1 MDSPPSNTG
10 ASPWFSRYLWL
21 TLGMFVVFVTS
32 FVLYVRAEK
41 EIDRANET
49 RQQSFQLA
57 DELRQS
63 SDDLTRMVRTYVVT
77 GDPIYRQHYQE
88 ILDIR
93 DGKVARP
100 INYQNVYWDLVL
112 AADPRPRPPGQ
123 TVPLLE
129 LMRQSGFTQAELAH
143 LSEAKANSDRLTHT
157 ELAAMALLNSAG
169 PPTESTRA
177 QAARMLHDAAYHQ
190 AKAGIMRPIGEV
202 QNMVDQRTLAKVHAD
217 QSTAAWMRAVFVVF
231 GALLIALL
239 WGARRTLNAVL
250 GSSVAEL
257 HARIARLGSGDFST
271 AIPVTAAQQNSV
283 LGWLSETQL
292 NLARIES
299 QRAQAE
305 ARTHRLTQL
314 YAALSQC
321 NQAIV
326 RCTSEADLY
335 AQTCRIVV
343 TFGGMKMAWI
353 GLLDA
358 PTREIRPSTFFGAGT
373 DYLRGLH
380 ITVDGDTPS
389 GRGPTGTAFR
399 DDQPFWCQ
407 DFKIDPRTAPWHAR
421 GAEYGWGAAAALP
434 LHRQEHVIGVLTLY
448 AETANAFD
456 GEARSLLLEMV
467 QDIDHA
473 LNNFEREDQR
483 ELAAAALRNSEQRL
497 RTIIETE
504 PECVKV
510 VDAAGQLIEM
520 NASGLAMLEADSLKQ
535 AQQCGLA
542 SYILA
547 PYRAPFQALHQRV
560 MKGETG
566 ILEFEIAGLK
576 GTRRW
581 LETHAAPMHDA
592 TGQTTL
598 LLGITRDITVRKQAE
613 ERIRYLA
620 HFDALTGLP
629 NRAQLDDR
637 ARYAISL
644 AQRSKVSVAL
654 MFLDLDH
661 FKDINDSLGHSVGD
675 ALLVE
680 LARRLR
686 LMLREE
692 DTVSRLGG
700 DEFIF
705 LFHGIDAPKSAQ
717 LAQRLLNVVAE
728 PYRIESYDLNVTAS
742 IGIAL
747 YPADG
752 PDLETLFKNAD
763 AAMYRAKHE
772 GRHGYRFFTAE
783 MQTRSTRHLQ
793 LVNAMRQAL
802 EHDQF
807 RLHYQPQ
814 VDLRDGRIV
823 GAEALLRWTHPELG
837 VVSPAE
843 FIPAAEDSGLILPIG
858 EWVLRHAVRQARF
871 WLQDGLAPL
880 VMSVNL
886 SAVQFR
892 HPDLPKLVTRILEEE
907 GLAPEYLELELT
919 EGVALHDP
927 RGAISVMNQL
937 HERGVRMSIDDFGTG
952 YSSLAHLKKFK
963 VYKLKIDQSFVRDIS
978 TDAEDRAIVGAVVH
992 MARSLSLRTI
1002 AEGVETAGQLAFLR
1016 EQGCDEVQGYFFS
1029 RPLPADQFEQ
1039 FVRSKGWLESMLWLG
1054 QRPLPS
1060 A

>member
-1 MDSPPSNTG
+1 MDSPTSGQGTT
-10 ASPWFSRYLWL
+10 PWFSRYLWI
-21 TLGMFVVFVTS
+21 TLGVLVVFAVS

-41 EIDRANET
+41 EIDHSNEV

-63 SDDLTRMVRTYVVT
+63 SDDLTRMVRTYAVT

-93 DGKVARP
+93 DGKVPRP
-100 INYQNVYWDLVL
+100 LGYQNVYWDLVS
-112 AADPRPRPPGQ
+112 APDSRPRPPGPA
-123 TVPLLE
+123 VPLLE
-129 LMRQSGFTQAELAH
+129 LMRQSGFTPTELSH

-157 ELAAMALLNSAG
+157 ELAAMALLALSD
-169 PPTESTRA
+169 PPTESNRA
-177 QAARMLHDAAYHQ
+177 TAIRMLHDAAYHQ
-190 AKAGIMRPIGEV
+190 AKAGIMRPIGMV
-202 QNMVDQRTLAKVHAD
+202 QDMVDQRTLAQVRAD
-217 QSTAAWMRAVFVVF
+217 QSTATWMRGVFVLW
-231 GALLIALL
+231 GAVLVALL
-239 WGARRTLNAVL
+239 WGARRRLNAVL
-250 GSSVAEL
+250 GSTVAEL
-257 HARIARLGSGDFST
+257 HTRIARLGSGDFSSV
-271 AIPVTAAQQNSV
+271 IPVAPAQQNSV

-299 QRAQAE
+299 ERAQAE
-305 ARTHRLTQL
+305 ARTQRLTQL

-335 AQTCRIVV
+335 NQTCRIVV

-358 PTREIRPSTFFGAGT
+358 PSQEIRPSAYFGTGT
-373 DYLRGLH
+373 DYLQGLH
-380 ITVDGDTPS
+380 IPVQSDTPN

-407 DFKIDPRTAPWHAR
+407 DFKTDPRTEPWHAR
-421 GAEYGWGAAAALP
+421 GAKFGWGASAALP
-434 LHRQEHVIGVLTLY
+434 LHRRGSVVGVLTLY
-448 AETANAFD
+448 ADAPNAFD
-456 GEARSLLLEMV
+456 QSARNLLLEMAR
-467 QDIDHA
+467 DIDHA
-473 LNNFEREDQR
+473 LNNFDREVQR
-483 ELAAAALRNSEQRL
+483 EQATTALRDSEQRL

-510 VDAAGQLIEM
+510 VDATGRLIEM
-520 NASGLAMLEADSLKQ
+520 NASGLAMLEADSLAQ
-535 AQQCGLA
+535 AQQQGLA
-542 SYILA
+542 NYILT
-547 PYRAPFQALHQRV
+547 PYRTAFLALHQRV
-560 MKGETG
+560 MAGETG
-566 ILEFEIAGLK
+566 TLEFEIEGLK

-581 LETHAAPMHDA
+581 LETHAAPMCDA
-592 TGQTTL
+592 NGQATL
-598 LLGITRDITVRKQAE
+598 LLGITRDITLRKQAE

-644 AQRSKVSVAL
+644 AQRNKGSVAL

-680 LARRLR
+680 VARRLR

-705 LFHGIDAPKSAQ
+705 LFHEIDAPRAAR
-717 LAQRLLNVVAE
+717 LAQKLLDVVAE
-728 PYRIESYDLNVTAS
+728 PYRIESYDLNVTGS
-742 IGIAL
+742 IGVAL

-783 MQTRSTRHLQ
+783 MQSRSARHLQ
-793 LVNAMRQAL
+793 LVNALRQAL

-807 RLHYQPQ
+807 KLHYQPQ
-814 VDLRDGRIV
+814 VALHDGRMV

-871 WLQDGLAPL
+871 WIQDGLAPL
-880 VMSVNL
+880 VMAVNL

-907 GLAPEYLELELT
+907 SLPPEYLELELT

-927 RGAISVMNQL
+927 QGAITVMNQL

-978 TDAEDRAIVGAVVH
+978 TDAEDRAIVGAVIH
-992 MARSLSLRTI
+992 MASSLGLQTI
-1002 AEGVETAGQLAFLR
+1002 AEGVETAGQLAFLH
-1016 EQGCDEVQGYFFS
+1016 EQGCNEVQGYFFS
-1029 RPLPADQFEQ
+1029 RPLPTDQFEQ
-1039 FVRSKGWLESMLWLG
+1039 FVRSRSWLDSMHWL
-1054 QRPLPS
+1054 
-1060 A
+1060 

>member
-1 MDSPPSNTG
+1 MDSPTSRPG
-10 ASPWFSRYLWL
+10 ATPWFSRYLWI
-21 TLGMFVVFVTS
+21 TLGVLVVFAVS

-41 EIDRANET
+41 EIDHSNEV

-63 SDDLTRMVRTYVVT
+63 SDDLTRMVRTYAVT
-77 GDPIYRQHYQE
+77 GDPNYRQHYQE

-93 DGKVARP
+93 DGKLPRP
-100 INYQNVYWDLVL
+100 LGYQNVYWDLVL
-112 AADPRPRPPGQ
+112 APDARPRPPGPA
-123 TVPLLE
+123 VPLLE
-129 LMRQSGFTQAELAH
+129 LMRQSGFTPAELGH

-157 ELAAMALLNSAG
+157 ELAAMALLTLSD
-169 PPTESTRA
+169 PPTDFNRA
-177 QAARMLHDAAYHQ
+177 TAIRMLHDAAYHQ
-190 AKAGIMRPIGEV
+190 AKAGIMRPIGKV
-202 QNMVDQRTLAKVHAD
+202 QDMIDQRTLAQVRAD
-217 QSTAAWMRAVFVVF
+217 QSTATVMRGVFMVLGAVL
-231 GALLIALL
+231 ATLL
-239 WGARRTLNAVL
+239 WGARRQLNRVL

-271 AIPVTAAQQNSV
+271 VIPVTPAQQNSV
-283 LGWLSETQL
+283 LGWLSETQV

-299 QRAQAE
+299 ERALAE
-305 ARTHRLTQL
+305 ARTQRLTQL

-335 AQTCRIVV
+335 TQTCRIVV

-358 PTREIRPSTFFGAGT
+358 PSQEIRPSAFFGTGT
-373 DYLRGLH
+373 DYLQGLR
-380 ITVDGDTPS
+380 IPVNDDTPS

-407 DFKIDPRTAPWHAR
+407 DFKTDPRTAPWHAR
-421 GAEYGWGAAAALP
+421 GAEFGWGASAALP
-434 LHRQEHVIGVLTLY
+434 LHRRGSVIGVLTLY
-448 AETANAFD
+448 ADAPNAFD
-456 GEARSLLLEMV
+456 QAARNLLLEMV
-467 QDIDHA
+467 LDIDHA
-473 LNNFEREDQR
+473 LNNFDREAQR
-483 ELAAAALRNSEQRL
+483 EQAAAALRDSEQRL

-510 VDAAGQLIEM
+510 VDAKGRLIEM
-520 NASGLAMLEADSLKQ
+520 NASGLAMLEADSLAQ
-535 AQQCGLA
+535 AQQHGLS

-547 PYRAPFQALHQRV
+547 PYRAAFLALHQRV
-560 MKGETG
+560 MAGETG
-566 ILEFEIAGLK
+566 MLEFEIEGLK

-592 TGQTTL
+592 NGQATM

-644 AQRSKVSVAL
+644 AQRSKGSVAL

-680 LARRLR
+680 VARRLR

-705 LFHGIDAPKSAQ
+705 LFHEIDAPRAAR
-717 LAQRLLNVVAE
+717 LAQKLLDVVAE
-728 PYRIESYDLNVTAS
+728 PYRIESYDLNVTGS
-742 IGIAL
+742 IGVAL

-772 GRHGYRFFTAE
+772 GRHGYRFFTTE

-802 EHDQF
+802 ERGQF

-814 VDLRDGRIV
+814 VALRDGRIV

-871 WLQDGLAPL
+871 WIQDGLAPL
-880 VMSVNL
+880 VMAVNL

-892 HPDLPKLVTRILEEE
+892 HPDLPELVTRILEEE
-907 GLAPEYLELELT
+907 SLAPEYLELELT

-927 RGAISVMNQL
+927 QGAITMMNQL

-992 MARSLSLRTI
+992 MASSLGLQTI
-1002 AEGVETAGQLAFLR
+1002 AEGVETAGQLTFLHQ
-1016 EQGCDEVQGYFFS
+1016 QGCDEVQGYFFS
-1029 RPLPADQFEQ
+1029 RPLPTDQFEQ
-1039 FVRSKGWLESMLWLG
+1039 FVRSKAWLDSMPWL
-1054 QRPLPS
+1054 
-1060 A
+1060 

>member
-1 MDSPPSNTG
+1 MDSPPSNMGTT
-10 ASPWFSRYLWL
+10 PWFSRYLWL
-21 TLGMFVVFVTS
+21 TLGMFVVFAVS

-41 EIDRANET
+41 EIDRANEA

-77 GDPIYRQHYQE
+77 GDPVYRQHYQE

-93 DGKVARP
+93 DGKRP
-100 INYQNVYWDLVL
+100 RPLDYQNVYWDLVS
-112 AADPRPRPPGQ
+112 ASAPRPRPPGQ
-123 TVPLLE
+123 AVPLLE
-129 LMRQSGFTQAELAH
+129 LMRQAGFTPEELAH
-143 LSEAKANSDRLTHT
+143 LSNAKVNSDRLTHT
-157 ELAAMALLNSAG
+157 ELAAMALLALSD
-169 PPTESTRA
+169 PPTESNRA
-177 QAARMLHDAAYHQ
+177 TAIRMLHDAAYHQ
-190 AKAGIMRPIGEV
+190 AKAGIMRPIGEFLS
-202 QNMVDQRTLAKVHAD
+202 MADQRTLARVRAD
-217 QSTAAWMRAVFVVF
+217 QATATWIRAVFVLL
-231 GALLIALL
+231 GALLVALL
-239 WGARRTLNAVL
+239 WGARRQLNTVL

-271 AIPVTAAQQNSV
+271 GIPVSPARQNSV

-292 NLARIES
+292 NLARIETE
-299 QRAQAE
+299 RALAE
-305 ARTHRLTQL
+305 ARTQRLTQL

-326 RCTSEADLY
+326 RCTSEADLF
-335 AQTCRIVV
+335 ALTCRIVV

-353 GLLDA
+353 GLPDA
-358 PTREIRPSTFFGAGT
+358 PRQEIRPSAFFGAGT
-373 DYLRGLH
+373 DYLLDLH
-380 ITVDGDTPS
+380 ISVSGDTPT

-407 DFKIDPRTAPWHAR
+407 DFETDPRTAPWHAR
-421 GAEYGWGAAAALP
+421 GAKFGWGAAAALP
-434 LHRQEHVIGVLTLY
+434 LHRQGQVIGVLTLY
-448 AETANAFD
+448 ADTSNAFD
-456 GEARSLLLEMV
+456 EEARSLLLEMV
-467 QDIDHA
+467 LDIDHA
-473 LNNFEREDQR
+473 LNNFDREAQR
-483 ELAAAALRNSEQRL
+483 EQAAAALRNSEQHL

-504 PECVKV
+504 PECVKL
-510 VDAAGQLIEM
+510 VDADGQLIEM
-520 NASGLAMLEADSLKQ
+520 NASGLTMLEADSLEQ
-535 AQQCGLA
+535 ARQHGLA
-542 SYILA
+542 NYILA
-547 PYRAPFQALHQRV
+547 PYRAPFLALHQRV
-560 MKGETG
+560 MTGESG
-566 ILEFEIAGLK
+566 MLEFEIEGLR

-592 TGQTTL
+592 TGQTTM

-644 AQRSKVSVAL
+644 AQRSKGSVAL

-680 LARRLR
+680 VARRLR

-705 LFHGIDAPKSAQ
+705 LFHDIDAPKSAQ
-717 LAQRLLNVVAE
+717 LAQKLLDVVAE
-728 PYRIESYDLNVTAS
+728 PYRIESYDLNVTGS
-742 IGIAL
+742 IGVAL
-747 YPADG
+747 YPGDG
-752 PDLETLFKNAD
+752 LDLETLFKNAD

-783 MQTRSTRHLQ
+783 MQTRSARHLQ
-793 LVNAMRQAL
+793 LVNALRQAL

-807 RLHYQPQ
+807 KLHFQPQ
-814 VDLRDGRIV
+814 VALRDGRIV

-837 VVSPAE
+837 AVSPAE

-871 WLQDGLAPL
+871 WIQDGLAPL

-907 GLAPEYLELELT
+907 TLPPEYLELELT

-927 RGAISVMNQL
+927 QGAITVMNQL

-978 TDAEDRAIVGAVVH
+978 TDAEDRAIVGAIIH
-992 MARSLSLRTI
+992 MASSLGLQTI
-1002 AEGVETAGQLAFLR
+1002 AEGVETAGQLAFLHQ
-1016 EQGCDEVQGYFFS
+1016 QGCDEVQGYFFS
-1029 RPLPADQFEQ
+1029 RPLPAEQFEQ
-1039 FVRSKGWLESMLWLG
+1039 FVRSRSWLDSMHWIG

-1060 A
+1060 M